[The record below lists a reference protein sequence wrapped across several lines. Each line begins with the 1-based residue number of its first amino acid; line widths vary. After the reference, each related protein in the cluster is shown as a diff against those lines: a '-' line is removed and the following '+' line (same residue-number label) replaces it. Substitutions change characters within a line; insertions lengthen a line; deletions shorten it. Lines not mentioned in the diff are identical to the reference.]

1 MVQKKIH
8 DEFVDLFLKK
18 SQDQFRPG
26 DPLDPTTTMGPLVT
40 RSQQE
45 RVLKY
50 IGIGKTEGAKL
61 VKGGNVPKG
70 LEKGCYVEPTLFTG
84 VKNDMKIAREE
95 IFGPVGAVLPFKDI
109 DDAIAIANDS
119 IYGLAA
125 SIWTKDLDT
134 AIRAGRDLEA
144 GVVWVNCF
152 DHGDMTM
159 PWGGYKQSGFG
170 RDKCMETMT
179 HYTQTKSVWIH
190 LG

>member
-1 MVQKKIH
+1 MTATLRWNRLSIAA
-8 DEFVDLFLKK
+8 D
-18 SQDQFRPG
+18 G
-26 DPLDPTTTMGPLVT
+26 DNAFKAAVEENFP
-40 RSQQE
+40 
-45 RVLKY
+45 
-50 IGIGKTEGAKL
+50 KL
-61 VKGGNVPKG
+61 
-70 LEKGCYVEPTLFTG
+70 LE
-84 VKNDMKIAREE
+84 
-95 IFGPVGAVLPFKDI
+95 LPFKDI